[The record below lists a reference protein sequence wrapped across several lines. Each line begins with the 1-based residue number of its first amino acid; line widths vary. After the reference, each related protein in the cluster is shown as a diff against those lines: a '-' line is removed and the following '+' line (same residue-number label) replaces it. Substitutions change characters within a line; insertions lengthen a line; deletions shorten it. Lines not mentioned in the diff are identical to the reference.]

1 MAVFGR
7 ENKKAWDVVSSQAQ
21 DDQIKFRD
29 VYEDQQLERSSIEG
43 KQTATSRIVF
53 SVVVAVLA
61 AVVMWGFVSIGQM
74 TIARFT
80 QATSTAVVQTSSSAD
95 AEPGEYTP
103 NDEYGYVGQRTNG
116 SVVYAGYY
124 QKQADGTLGEEV
136 YETKAEVP
144 VPDWWVEA
152 KAAYEAEHAGD
163 QSVMDG
169 PGQSLGAAFC
179 SFNVWKLL
187 ISLATGAV
195 VFAAMY
201 TVMMRNLQTQNML
214 NDTSDINQYHNDQH
228 IALPEEVMAKFDWF
242 PDVGAHASPQVSS
255 MVSHVMLQNKGV
267 KTVDVTKRAK
277 EDVLDADGDIEY
289 YAGEPVLD
297 EHGRIVTETKPLFDE
312 DFATSLFDA
321 SGLPKD
327 KSMRLFYDA
336 TKIPYNKGNENRD
349 KLKDY
354 DTVADLINGDW
365 VLPAYETQRPA
376 GAYLVDTAPVNT
388 LVLAIT
394 RAGKGQT
401 IIEPTIDMW
410 TRERDPNN
418 MVVNDPKGELLQ
430 KFYVPATVRG
440 FQVVQFNLINA
451 DNTDIYNPL
460 ILAATAAREGDFVQV
475 STYVNNVADVFF
487 PVDGGE
493 DPVWPNAANNAF
505 KRAAFGIIDY
515 YLEEEKSLRR
525 IAMRTGMSNK
535 VLENKLDA
543 LWGHATLY
551 NCYQLF
557 VQMTSK
563 KMPNPL
569 NEFEKRRK
577 AKEFDNIP
585 DEEYNELLDEAEAK
599 AVFWE
604 GKPEI
609 DNLTLY
615 FNATAA
621 LPRNRMR
628 ELVGNADN
636 ALRSMGAAEKMMASV
651 YGIAIT
657 AMSFFTDPTIA
668 TLTSGA
674 PSQNADLASLS
685 FPRRLGFRIAPAYI
699 EKLSLRGKLVR
710 WSAFADENFTED
722 LGKDFYHQDR
732 IDRSGWARY
741 YFKGIFP
748 NDVAYLRC
756 QIVRPE
762 TSQVIKTFYFRFK
775 KSYKTS
781 LDGRRYMKDPIL
793 AEKIVQGGIMDEL
806 IRGKN
811 KAGEIVFRPGH
822 VTDARER
829 MLDVDS
835 MPHVEKLQ
843 EPVVTQFSLNYTEKP
858 KAVFL
863 VTPPHLMKYA
873 KLLLILIKQLVDLN
887 FDKSYMTKENQKPLY
902 KTRYMLD
909 ELGNLQS
916 DGHGIQNLETFLSI
930 GLGQDQQFTLILQTL
945 QQLTKIYGNDSDK
958 ILQGNTSNII
968 FLKSTDDAMIET
980 LQKMSGTTHRVYKNS
995 KTVTRDTEA
1004 IFSGLGGNEGKT
1016 SYTMTAQEEPVIKF
1030 NDMMYIAER
1039 NSIVFR
1045 AGDAPV
1051 WNRRQMILPMS
1062 WRLRQS
1068 TISHPG
1074 HTYSFQTI
1082 PTLSS
1087 AKEFKVERN
1096 MPDFNAMLAQR
1107 LQQALAV
1114 NDAKTLYMEMFGYT
1128 ERDIETMDMD
1138 EYADAIMEIVNA
1150 SIEGDSTDESGNVR
1164 SLDVDEYEALRQSM
1178 GEGVRADSQ
1187 VNEEQIR
1194 VTRET
1199 QAAYDVASKARFAGG
1214 MLSPL
1219 DLYDPRMQGANHQY
1233 DRAIID
1239 AYLEVRGDM
1248 ERDDLFTVASTGLC
1262 GEDGVTPYIVQ
1273 ASASV
1278 SLAEANKAA
1287 KDPGSRV
1294 FADGELEETDVS
1306 KVGTFEV
1313 TNAFLKF
1320 LSEQTSWS
1328 FANGRFEQAMAQRMA
1343 V

>member
-1 MAVFGR
+1 MSLFGR
-7 ENKKAWDVVSSQAQ
+7 ENKKAFDVISSQDESEQ
-21 DDQIKFRD
+21 MRYRD
-29 VYEDQQLERSSIEG
+29 VYEDQQLERSTIEG

-53 SVVVAVLA
+53 SAVVAVLA
-61 AVVMWGFVSIGQM
+61 AVLMWVFASVGEMAVGSLAQVPSGV
-74 TIARFT
+74 AV
-80 QATSTAVVQTSSSAD
+80 AETAS
-95 AEPGEYTP
+95 EPAAGEYTP
-103 NDEYGYVGQRTNG
+103 NDSYGYVGQKKSDSGVTY
-116 SVVYAGYY
+116 SGYY
-124 QKQADGTLGEEV
+124 QKQADGSLGEER
-136 YETKAEVP
+136 YETQDEVP
-144 VPDWWVEA
+144 VPDWWVSA
-152 KAAYEAEHAGD
+152 KAAYEEEHAGD
-163 QSVMDG
+163 MSVTAG
-169 PGQSLGAAFC
+169 PGDGLAQAIC
-179 SFNVWKLL
+179 SFAFWKLL
-187 ISLATGAV
+187 LSLSCGGI
-195 VFAAMY
+195 VFAILY

-255 MVSHVMLQNKGV
+255 MISHVMLQNKGIKKV
-267 KTVDVTKRAK
+267 EFTKRAT
-277 EDVLDADGDIEY
+277 EDILDEDGDVEY
-289 YAGEPVLD
+289 YEGEALLD
-297 EHGRIVTETKPLFDE
+297 EHGKPITTMEPMFDT
-312 DFATSLFDA
+312 DFADSLFTA
-321 SGLPKD
+321 SSLPKD
-327 KSMRLFYDA
+327 KSMRISYDA
-336 TKIPYNKGNENRD
+336 TKIPYNKGDENRE
-349 KLKDY
+349 KLKGY

-365 VLPAYETQRPA
+365 TLPAYETQRPA
-376 GAYLVDTAPVNT
+376 GAYIVDTAPVNT

-401 IIEPTIDMW
+401 IIEPTLDMW
-410 TRERDPNN
+410 TRERNPNN

-460 ILAATAAREGDFVQV
+460 VLAAISAREGDFVKV
-475 STYVNNVADVFF
+475 ASYVNDIADVFF

-515 YLEEEKSLRR
+515 YLEEEKALRR
-525 IAMRTGMSNK
+525 IAVRTNMPNK

-577 AKEFDNIP
+577 NKEFDDIS
-585 DEEYNELLDEAEAK
+585 DEEYDKLLDEAEAK

-604 GKPEI
+604 GKPEV
-609 DNLTLY
+609 DHLTLY

-621 LPRNRMR
+621 LPRNHMR

-636 ALRSMGAAEKMMASV
+636 ALRSMGGAEKMMASV

-674 PSQNADLASLS
+674 PSQNADLAALS

-699 EKLSLRGKLVR
+699 EKLSLRGKLVQ
-710 WSAFADENFTED
+710 WAAFADEGFTED
-722 LGKDFYHQDR
+722 LGEDFYHQDR

-748 NDVAYLRC
+748 DEVAYLRC
-756 QIVRPE
+756 RVVRPE

-775 KSYKTS
+775 KAHKTS

-806 IRGKN
+806 IRVKDADGK
-811 KAGEIVFRPGH
+811 VVYRLGH
-822 VTDARER
+822 VTDWRER
-829 MLDVDS
+829 MFDVDS
-835 MPHVEKLQ
+835 MPHVEKVA

-873 KLLLILIKQLVDLN
+873 KLLLILINQLTKLN

-902 KTRYMLD
+902 KTRFMLD

-945 QQLTKIYGNDSDK
+945 QQLTSVYGSDSDK
-958 ILQGNTSNII
+958 ILQGNTSNIV
-968 FLKSTDDAMIET
+968 FLKSTDDAMLET

-1004 IFSGLGGNEGKT
+1004 VFSGLGGNEGKT

-1039 NSIVFR
+1039 NSMVFR

-1068 TISHPG
+1068 TIAHPG

-1096 MPDFNAMLAQR
+1096 LPDFSAMLAQR
-1107 LQQALAV
+1107 LEQALAV

-1128 ERDIETMDMD
+1128 ERDIEMMDMD

-1150 SIEGDSTDESGNVR
+1150 SIEGDTTDEKGR
-1164 SLDVDEYEALRQSM
+1164 SCGLDFDEYEAMRKAAAAELRKKSS
-1178 GEGVRADSQ
+1178 D
-1187 VNEEQIR
+1187 NDEQIR
-1194 VTRET
+1194 ITQKT
-1199 QAAYDVASKARFAGG
+1199 QAAYDERARARFAGG
-1214 MLSPL
+1214 TISPMM
-1219 DLYDPRMQGANHQY
+1219 LYDVRGQGANHQF
-1233 DRAIID
+1233 DQTIIN

-1248 ERDDLFTVASTGLC
+1248 ERDELFCVTAAGLC
-1262 GEDGVTPYIVQ
+1262 AEDGVTPYITK
-1273 ASASV
+1273 AKPSV
-1278 SLAEANKAA
+1278 SLEAANKAA
-1287 KDPGSRV
+1287 KDPASRV
-1294 FADGELEETDVS
+1294 FAEGELGEADIS
-1306 KVGTFEV
+1306 KVGSFEV

-1343 V
+1343 M